1 MVATIND
8 VAKLAN
14 VSKSTVSNVFSKK
27 KYISPEL
34 TEKVLA
40 AAKELNFQ
48 TNYFARTLA
57 TKTSKIIGISF
68 EANEKFN
75 SQFQL
80 NIIKGI
86 LSICAKQGYYLLI
99 EPTGKGRDDYLP
111 MDGMIKLN
119 PATDEQ
125 VSDTVPHVWV
135 GLPPEKELG
144 QVCFVDNDNQLIS
157 QELTSMMSRK
167 HRRIVYLNTYENN
180 TVAPERYKGYLKEIK
195 EKNLDN
201 LHFYTP
207 KDALLED
214 FAYHKAKEL
223 LLLDNPVDA
232 FILDSDL
239 MALAI
244 YKLASELDLQ
254 IPEDFSVAVFYSSIN
269 ANNIFKPELTSVDL
283 NEYELGKTAA
293 QLLIQQLQSNELIIP
308 NCINISGSIKVTSSV
323 KI

>member
-1 MVATIND
+1 MVTIND

-75 SQFQL
+75 TQFHL
-80 NIIKGI
+80 NIIRGI
-86 LSICAKQGYYLLI
+86 LSTCAKHGYYLLI
-99 EPTGKGRDDYLP
+99 EPTGKDRDDYLP

-119 PATDEQ
+119 PAIDEQ
-125 VSDTVPHVWV
+125 VSDPRPHVWV
-135 GLPPEKELG
+135 GLPPGEEYG
-144 QVCFVDNDNQLIS
+144 QVSYVDNNNQHIGR
-157 QELTSMMSRK
+157 ELTALMTQK
-167 HRRIVYLNTYENN
+167 HRKIAYLNTYEST
-180 TVAPERYKGYLKEIK
+180 TVAPERYKGYLQEIK
-195 EKNLDN
+195 LKRLEN
-201 LHFYTP
+201 LHFYAP
-207 KDALLED
+207 KDCLLED

-223 LLLDNPVDA
+223 LLLDDPVDA
-232 FILDSDL
+232 IILDSDL
-239 MALAI
+239 MAIAI
-244 YKLASELDLQ
+244 YKLASELHLT
-254 IPEDFSVAVFYSSIN
+254 IPDDFSVAVVYSSIN
-269 ANNIFKPELTSVDL
+269 ASNIFVPELTSVNL
-283 NEYELGKTAA
+283 NEYQLGKRAA
-293 QLLIQQLQSNELIIP
+293 ELLIKQLHSNQACIP
-308 NCINISGSIKVTSSV
+308 ESIQINGTIQLNDSV